1 MLSKNDLIFLGAS
14 IIINADVKRNGI
26 QFVTDNGINRAIA
39 LSEKLFKDVFKDDN
53 SKDEMILG

>member
-14 IIINADVKRNGI
+14 IIINADVNRNGI

>member
-14 IIINADVKRNGI
+14 IIINGDVNRNGI

>member
-1 MLSKNDLIFLGAS
+1 MLSKNDLIFLGAAV
-14 IIINADVKRNGI
+14 IINADVKRNGI

>member
-1 MLSKNDLIFLGAS
+1 MLSKNDLIFLGAA
-14 IIINADVKRNGI
+14 IIINADVNRNGI